1 MQYTDFTSL
10 YTYTDLGTIFCNQH
24 IKHRQK
30 MTGASKQNS
39 FKLLHIYEGVSK
51 SFGTESWRN
60 TRLQKWTLVEKKHKG
75 LWRQNSLGWL
85 TK

>member
-51 SFGTESWRN
+51 SFGTES
-60 TRLQKWTLVEKKHKG
+60 
-75 LWRQNSLGWL
+75 
-85 TK
+85 